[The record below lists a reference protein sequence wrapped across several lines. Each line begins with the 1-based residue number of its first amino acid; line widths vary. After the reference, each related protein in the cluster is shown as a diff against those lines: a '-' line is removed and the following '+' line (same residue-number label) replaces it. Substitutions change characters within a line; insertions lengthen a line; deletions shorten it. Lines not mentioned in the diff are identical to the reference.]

1 MIESLEIIE
10 VTILDADLKK
20 NMEAVKKIAEEQ
32 KARLA
37 QADAQEVY
45 RLRELEVDQKV
56 GVADEQTKT
65 QIIITKKNKE
75 IQEQDKERER
85 LLIESDMRK
94 QSSIMDSEAAAEGIS
109 LRKFA
114 EYKAEADGISLK
126 MGATAEGIQKQVES
140 LSGAD
145 QQYLIL
151 KLLEGMPEVFA
162 NVKPEKMLVVGDN
175 PFGSLAKTVVPFLEI
190 LPNFSE
196 FAKKLMNKATGTKNA
211 DEDKT

>member
-1 MIESLEIIE
+1 
-10 VTILDADLKK
+10 
-20 NMEAVKKIAEEQ
+20 
-32 KARLA
+32 
-37 QADAQEVY
+37 
-45 RLRELEVDQKV
+45 
-56 GVADEQTKT
+56 
-65 QIIITKKNKE
+65 
-75 IQEQDKERER
+75 
-85 LLIESDMRK
+85 
-94 QSSIMDSEAAAEGIS
+94 MDSEAAAEGIR

-211 DEDKT
+211 DEDET